1 MSAGPKNAAMSYVL
15 QPRECGLF
23 NRQTKLILDR
33 MADHLQD
40 LRGKLAELQTK
51 LSATAA
57 IDPADRA
64 LMEEVVADIELVLAE
79 QARGAAP
86 GESAAEP
93 GSLVERLAAAAR
105 NFEDT
110 HPTLFGAVGSVI
122 DALSRM
128 GI

>member
-1 MSAGPKNAAMSYVL
+1 MSAGPKNAAVSYVL

-23 NRQTKLILDR
+23 NRRTKLILDR

-79 QARGAAP
+79 QARGQF
-86 GESAAEP
+86 AAEP

>member
-1 MSAGPKNAAMSYVL
+1 MRPGLKNAASYVE
-15 QPRECGLF
+15 QPRESGLF
-23 NRQTKLILDR
+23 NRRTKLILDR

-51 LSATAA
+51 LSATKA

-64 LMEEVVADIELVLAE
+64 LMQEIVADIERVLAE
-79 QARGAAP
+79 QTRGAAP
-86 GESAAEP
+86 SQSAREP
-93 GSLVERLAAAAR
+93 GSLIERLAAAAR